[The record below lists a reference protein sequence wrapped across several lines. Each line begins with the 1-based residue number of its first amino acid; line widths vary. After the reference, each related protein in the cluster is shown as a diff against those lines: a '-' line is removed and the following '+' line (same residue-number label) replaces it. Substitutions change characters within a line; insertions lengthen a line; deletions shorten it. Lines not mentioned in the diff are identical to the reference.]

1 MNIYFK
7 MILTCLVILIST
19 SLISKNANAIQYS
32 DDNFRRYIDTYEYK
46 CDLNIKLKDIRLKEN
61 SLSLGDS
68 YKGIAIVTLEV
79 ENNHIR
85 ELELSN
91 IDIYPYQNEI
101 LTKCFVTT
109 AKDDIKGMVG
119 YLKSGEK
126 TDIKIGIALND
137 LENPLELEFISAD
150 ENQQYRIIEHVK
162 LNNYKII
169 TNDF

>member
-1 MNIYFK
+1 
-7 MILTCLVILIST
+7 
-19 SLISKNANAIQYS
+19 
-32 DDNFRRYIDTYEYK
+32 
-46 CDLNIKLKDIRLKEN
+46 
-61 SLSLGDS
+61 
-68 YKGIAIVTLEV
+68 
-79 ENNHIR
+79 
-85 ELELSN
+85 
-91 IDIYPYQNEI
+91 
-101 LTKCFVTT
+101 
-109 AKDDIKGMVG
+109 MVG

>member
-1 MNIYFK
+1 MTFK
-7 MILTCLVILIST
+7 ST
-19 SLISKNANAIQYS
+19 NKIAEFIFSP
-32 DDNFRRYIDTYEYK
+32 D
-46 CDLNIKLKDIRLKEN
+46 DIRLKEN

-79 ENNHIR
+79 ENNNIR

-126 TDIKIGIALND
+126 TDIKIGN
-137 LENPLELEFISAD
+137 F
-150 ENQQYRIIEHVK
+150 Y
-162 LNNYKII
+162 Y
-169 TNDF
+169 